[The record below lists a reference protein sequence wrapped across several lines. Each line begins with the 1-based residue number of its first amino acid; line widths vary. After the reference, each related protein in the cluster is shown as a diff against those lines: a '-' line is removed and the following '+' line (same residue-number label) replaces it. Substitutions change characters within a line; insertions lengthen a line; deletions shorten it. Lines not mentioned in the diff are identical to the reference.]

1 MQSDISLRCLQS
13 LDHHNGSGLATHGL
27 RNRALVGLGLSS
39 AIGYL
44 AWRRGSL
51 SESGALGAILTGTFT
66 TSAGSYTHAAMLVG
80 FFAGSTVLPK
90 LVRPHDSDRFDAI
103 AAKGGRRDLWQVLAN
118 GGVATVLVIAPKSS
132 AMDLGY
138 LAALAAVNG
147 DTWATEIGKT
157 SQVPPR
163 HVLTGKQLEPGIS
176 GGISLR
182 GTLGSIAGGAFVGA
196 IAAAG
201 RSFEPR
207 FTAKPSTLLATG
219 AVAGGLGSLVDSI
232 LGATVQERRWCPQCR
247 MYTERLEH
255 TCGTATRIVGG
266 VPGVSNDVVNLGC
279 SLAGA
284 AIGMLIGRYLSDES
298 RLPAVE
304 YWRPFQ
310 RYPPPA

>member
-1 MQSDISLRCLQS
+1 MQSDISLKYLNRIS
-13 LDHHNGSGLATHGL
+13 HKNGSDVATHGF
-27 RNRALVGLGLSS
+27 RNRALVGFWLSS

-51 SESGALGAILTGTFT
+51 SESGALGAILTGTLT
-66 TSAGSYTHAAMLVG
+66 ASAGSYTHAAMLVG

-90 LVRPHDSDRFDAI
+90 LVRPKNSDRFDAI

-118 GGVATVLVIAPKSS
+118 GGISTALAIGPKS
-132 AMDLGY
+132 ATLDLGY
-138 LAALAAVNG
+138 LGALAAVNG

-157 SQVPPR
+157 SPVLPR
-163 HVLTGKQLEPGIS
+163 HVLSGQQLEPGIS

-182 GTLGSIAGGAFVGA
+182 GTLGSLAGGAFIGG

-201 RSFEPR
+201 ATFEAR
-207 FTAKPSTLLATG
+207 FTSRTSTLLATG

-232 LGATVQERRWCPQCR
+232 LGATVQERRWCPRCQ
-247 MYTERLEH
+247 MYTERVDH
-255 TCGTATRIVGG
+255 TCGTTTQFVGG

-284 AIGMLIGRYLSDES
+284 AIGMLIGRYLSEES
-298 RLPAVE
+298 
-304 YWRPFQ
+304 
-310 RYPPPA
+310 